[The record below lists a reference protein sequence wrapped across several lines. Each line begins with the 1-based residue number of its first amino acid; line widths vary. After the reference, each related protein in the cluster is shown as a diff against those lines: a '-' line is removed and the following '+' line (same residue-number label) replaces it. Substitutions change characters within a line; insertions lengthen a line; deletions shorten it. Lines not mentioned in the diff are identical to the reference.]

1 MSSRHLVD
9 LPVRFEPKPT
19 QEVTQRPSVRAL
31 PAQRSHWQVTT
42 DSTAPAAPAPQ
53 PTAPEPVPA
62 TPPAGRLGAWQ
73 RLLRWW
79 RGY

>member
-9 LPVRFEPKPT
+9 LPVRFQPKPT
-19 QEVTQRPSVRAL
+19 QDVMQRPSVRAL
-31 PAQRSHWQVTT
+31 PPQRSHWQVTT
-42 DSTAPAAPAPQ
+42 DGSAPASPMPQ
-53 PTAPEPVPA
+53 PVTPPPVPAPEPA
-62 TPPAGRLGAWQ
+62 RLGAWQ